1 MKVSI
6 WGYMFL
12 FLGIFGII
20 LINLFG
26 NITINNEQDYYLL
39 KEVTKSAM
47 IDSVDITAY
56 RVGIGYDGVTQ
67 ETDPTSMHCISGKRG
82 LIRIVKE
89 KFVESF
95 VRHFVANVDR
105 SNKVYTISF
114 DDIDECPAKVT
125 VTITSNE
132 SLSWFA
138 KLFGKK
144 DKTINYETDTAEVVN
159 VLSAIIESEEAS
171 N

>member
-1 MKVSI
+1 MKASV

-12 FLGIFGII
+12 FLGLFGII

-39 KEVTKSAM
+39 KETTKAAM

-67 ETDPTSMHCISGKRG
+67 ETDPESMHCITGKTG
-82 LIRIVKE
+82 VIRIVKE

-95 VRHFVANVDR
+95 IMHFSENVDR
-105 SNKVYTISF
+105 NKTYTITF
-114 DDIDECPAKVT
+114 NDIDECPPKVT
-125 VTITSNE
+125 MTITSNE

-138 KLFGKK
+138 KLFGNNEE
-144 DKTINYETDTAEVVN
+144 TVNYETDTADVVN
-159 VLSAIIESEEAS
+159 VLNAILESEE
-171 N
+171 NED